1 MTTSLGSRER
11 IQPNGILN
19 ALWPMGQVTFYSNP
33 KLYHFVSFKRI
44 NLYHGYLGAP
54 RTEDTSMAWCPHF
67 CHNVTSIMTM
77 YRAIIGI
84 FTMNITL
91 VSGRFQDFTLE
102 KMERAPTLGVS
113 KLLQRSPVVE
123 PDAEDFGVDQDSW
136 GFRFSGFSFF
146 RNQKDF
152 VFLLIKLCVHE
163 HFHNVLL

>member
-1 MTTSLGSRER
+1 M
-11 IQPNGILN
+11 
-19 ALWPMGQVTFYSNP
+19 
-33 KLYHFVSFKRI
+33 
-44 NLYHGYLGAP
+44 
-54 RTEDTSMAWCPHF
+54 
-67 CHNVTSIMTM
+67 
-77 YRAIIGI
+77 
-84 FTMNITL
+84 
-91 VSGRFQDFTLE
+91 
-102 KMERAPTLGVS
+102 GVS